1 MKLSVIALLMCVYI
15 TASLAEVKKKSKNDY
30 SAQKK
35 SLLNQLLKKELNQLL
50 KKGWEGTGH
59 ERKFVCHGD
68 ESTVRFHGGDLGCW
82 DAIQQHG
89 AGSICGGYP
98 DSVKES
104 AAQCCGSCAHL
115 CSDTDCGSHG
125 HCVVGGSGGECS
137 CDEGWTGYW
146 CNVCDEAQGFK
157 YNDKSL
163 QCEAPCRDKSNH
175 CPEIAADG
183 LCEEMKDMCRKSC
196 GVCEVRCEN
205 IDPLCHE
212 SIPDEYCEKYSYL
225 QHECRKSCGLCEACE
240 NKHPKCPEMAADG
253 LCKSDPE
260 VRNHMCRKS
269 CGVCE
274 D

>member
-115 CSDTDCGSHG
+115 CSDTDCGAHG
-125 HCVVGGSGGECS
+125 HCFVGGLGGECR
-137 CDEGWTGYW
+137 CDRGYTGYR
-146 CNVCDEAQGFK
+146 CDACAEGFTM
-157 YNDKSL
+157 NSTSL
-163 QCEAPCRDKSNH
+163 QCEGPCIDEYPLCH
-175 CPEIAADG
+175 GIVADG
-183 LCEEMKDMCRKSC
+183 DCGNHPLASRMCRMSC
-196 GVCEVRCEN
+196 GVCKAPCLNTMDTMACRQRVKSLKNETGQSKETVCNEDYELSN
-205 IDPLCHE
+205 
-212 SIPDEYCEKYSYL
+212 
-225 QHECRKSCGLCEACE
+225 ECRFT
-240 NKHPKCPEMAADG
+240 
-253 LCKSDPE
+253 
-260 VRNHMCRKS
+260 CRKVLRGG
-269 CGVCE
+269 C
-274 D
+274 